1 MITIRA
7 LQCVISP
14 IHTIEM
20 FEFHSRESVYRL
32 IHMKIR
38 KGFKVDPEFMEE
50 MLKIVKL
57 ENLDDLFTVVNS
69 IVPSFR
75 QVNDE

>member
-32 IHMKIR
+32 IHMTSCDHVDVEKIR

-57 ENLDDLFTVVNS
+57 ENLL
-69 IVPSFR
+69 
-75 QVNDE
+75 